1 MSAAQGATLPIA
13 YSPCPNDT
21 FVFHAWAH
29 GLLDGAPALDVTFAD
44 IDVTNH
50 WLVERRLPLMKISA
64 AAVPLARTHGY
75 TLLPA
80 GGALGRG
87 CGPLLLASTPVGPA
101 DLAGRT
107 LAIPSELSTAWAV
120 AQRWRDAELPA
131 GFGDVVVMPFPS
143 IMPAVAAGEVDAG
156 LVIHEARFTYP
167 DHGLHLV
174 VDLGDWWESTSGLPL
189 PLGAIV
195 ARDDLVAQYG
205 VEALTGW
212 LRASVQYAWEH
223 PQASAAYVAAHADEL
238 SPEVQHQHI
247 ALYVNAFTAA
257 LGDEGV
263 AAFDALLADPGDG
276 TPGP

>member
-1 MSAAQGATLPIA
+1 MSAAPGPALPIA

-29 GLLDGAPALDVTFAD
+29 GLIPGAPPLSVTFAD

-50 WLVERRLPLMKISA
+50 WLADRRLPLMKISA
-64 AAVPLARTHGY
+64 AAVPSARAHGY

-87 CGPLLLASTPVGPA
+87 CGPLLLTSSPA
-101 DLAGRT
+101 DPGDLAGRT

-120 AQRWRDAELPA
+120 AQRWRDAELPE
-131 GFGDVVVMPFPS
+131 GFGDVIVMPFPS
-143 IMPAVAAGEVDAG
+143 IMPAVAAGQVHAG

-174 VDLGDWWESTSGLPL
+174 VDLGDWWEGATGLPL

-195 ARDDLVAQYG
+195 ARDDLVAQHG

-223 PQASAAYVAAHADEL
+223 PQASAEYVAAHADEL
-238 SPEVQHQHI
+238 STDVQHQHI

-257 LGDEGV
+257 LGDEGA
-263 AAFDALLADPGDG
+263 AAFDALLAEPADG
-276 TPGP
+276 PLDR